1 MCCSVEVFCLDS
13 DIRKILEPVAK
24 KWYYTKSL
32 DDHLKAVR
40 ECLANHDYLTV
51 YEPGVG
57 GPAAEI
63 DVIILQALMKGMM
76 QFMHISLVR

>member
-1 MCCSVEVFCLDS
+1 VFCLDS
-13 DIRKILEPVAK
+13 DIRKTLEPVSK
-24 KWYYTKSL
+24 KWYTKSL
-32 DDHLKAVR
+32 DEHIKAVR

-63 DVIILQALMKGMM
+63 DVVILQALMKGMM
-76 QFMHISLVR
+76 QFM